1 MSIATQHDYAAV
13 GLPRD
18 EEGPVFDKPWQ
29 AKAFSLIVHL
39 HRAGLFPWAEWVRTF
54 SEAIKA
60 APAQPGVLAN
70 ASCPPAHNHHSLPL
84 GVPVTVSPAQYSI
97 SQINNGVTS

>member
-39 HRAGLFPWAEWVRTF
+39 HRAGLFPWSEWVRTF
-54 SEAIKA
+54 S
-60 APAQPGVLAN
+60 
-70 ASCPPAHNHHSLPL
+70 
-84 GVPVTVSPAQYSI
+84 
-97 SQINNGVTS
+97 

>member
-1 MSIATQHDYAAV
+1 MSTATLHDYAAV

-54 SEAIKA
+54 SEGSRR
-60 APAQPGVLAN
+60 PRR
-70 ASCPPAHNHHSLPL
+70 
-84 GVPVTVSPAQYSI
+84 SPAKA
-97 SQINNGVTS
+97 

>member
-60 APAQPGVLAN
+60 APAQPGESVNDAYY
-70 ASCPPAHNHHSLPL
+70 NHHSLPL
-84 GVPVTVSPAQYSI
+84 GVPVTVSPAQSSI

>member
-39 HRAGLFPWAEWVRTF
+39 HRAGLFRGQNGYGRSAKR
-54 SEAIKA
+54 SRQLRRN
-60 APAQPGVLAN
+60 PAKV
-70 ASCPPAHNHHSLPL
+70 
-84 GVPVTVSPAQYSI
+84 
-97 SQINNGVTS
+97 